1 MTLIEQ
7 IADEADKAWGW
18 DQGVIDSHRTYYHGE
33 LLLLVQY
40 ALEVVPQG
48 GTIVEIGSYG
58 GKTLTALGLVAEQ
71 KGANVISVDPMLWYF
86 DKAWPYLQQV
96 LERFG
101 DTITFYKMT
110 SEEASAIVP
119 EDLVIDF
126 LHVDGN
132 HSDVLTDCRLW
143 LPRLKSGGI
152 VAFHDAID
160 NPDHADGGYCYQTSM
175 EGSAGYETIIH
186 RRQDQYLLLRRKP

>member
-40 ALEVVPQG
+40 AMEVVG
-48 GTIVEIGSYG
+48 EGSTIVEIGSYG
-58 GKTLTALGLVAEQ
+58 GKTLTALGRVAQERN
-71 KGANVISVDPMLWYF
+71 AHVISIDPMAWYG
-86 DKAWPYLQQV
+86 DKAWPYLKQV
-96 LERFG
+96 LKRFA
-101 DTITFYKMT
+101 DVVTFHRMT
-110 SEEASAIVP
+110 SQDAFDIMDVP
-119 EDLVIDF
+119 TIQF
-126 LHVDGN
+126 IHIDGN
-132 HSDVLTDCRLW
+132 HSDVLTDCKLW
-143 LPRLKSGGI
+143 LPYLQRGGI
-152 VAFHDAID
+152 AAFHDAID
-160 NPDHADGGYCYQTSM
+160 DPDHADGGYCYQTSM